1 MGNESST
8 NHERL
13 VVENAYKI
21 FGGDPEPA
29 FKLLKEG
36 KAKEEIY
43 KKTGLTIGVQNASF
57 SVSSG
62 EIFVIMGLSGSGKST
77 LVRCINRLVE
87 PTKGNVYLEDSSGET
102 VNVTTLSSDAL
113 REVRRE
119 RISMVFQE
127 FALFPHMSVLEN
139 VVYALRIKGE
149 QNCEKKG
156 REMLDEVGLSGW
168 GEVSPSELSGGMK
181 QRVGV
186 ARAFVTNS
194 DVVLMD
200 EPFSAL
206 DPLIRREMQEW
217 FLDELKHKFEF
228 ERTIFFITHDLQEA
242 LRVGDRIAIMKEGQ
256 MVQIGSPQDI
266 LQNPADEYVQ
276 AFVQDIKEL
285 AEEGDLF

>member
-1 MGNESST
+1 MAGIENGMSPKEIRDETGSVPAVIDVNVEAKKDES
-8 NHERL
+8 
-13 VVENAYKI
+13 
-21 FGGDPEPA
+21 
-29 FKLLKEG
+29 
-36 KAKEEIY
+36 
-43 KKTGLTIGVQNASF
+43 
-57 SVSSG
+57 
-62 EIFVIMGLSGSGKST
+62 FVIMGLSGSGKST

-87 PTKGNVYLEDSSGET
+87 PTKGSVYLEDSSGEV
-102 VNVTTLSSDAL
+102 VNVTTLDNEGL
-113 REVRRE
+113 REVRQN

-139 VVYALRIKGE
+139 VIYGLKVKGE
-149 QNCEKKG
+149 DNCEKKG
-156 REMLDEVGLSGW
+156 KEMLDEVGLNGW
-168 GEVSPSELSGGMK
+168 EDVSPSELSGGMK

-256 MVQIGSPQDI
+256 MVQIGSPEDI